1 MKIIQKAVSVYSTA
15 QAELPLPDN
24 ATAISYSGATAW
36 TQGTF

>member
-1 MKIIQKAVSVYSTA
+1 MKIIQKAISVYSTT

-24 ATAISYSGATAW
+24 ATPISYSGTTAW